1 MIKLNA
7 YSSLQ
12 VCGYSRAA
20 HRTGIEIKGLD
31 ILLDAGLDVQKSFA
45 NIFITH
51 QHLDHCIFLPQ
62 YTMNIDK
69 KEEGITVVSAENIL
83 KNIKPYLCEALRMS
97 KNISLEISHD
107 DILKYAST
115 KFTPITPEQL
125 YTFNNGREQW
135 LVKAIKCFHGID
147 SIGFG
152 FSVKKNKLKEQYLQ
166 LSGREIKMLKDLHI
180 EITEEIIAPIFLFLG
195 DTNKKILEN
204 EEIYEYKTIIV
215 ECTYI
220 YDDEIDLA
228 KTNKHMH
235 WLEIKDYIKKYKT
248 IQFILIHFS
257 MKYKKDEII
266 KFFQEQKTLNKIS
279 NIDCLI

>member
-7 YSSLQ
+7 YTALQ
-12 VCGYSRAA
+12 VSGYSRAA

-51 QHLDHCIFLPQ
+51 QHLDHCIYLPQ
-62 YTMNIDK
+62 YTMNIDNK
-69 KEEGITVVSAENIL
+69 TEGITVISTENIL
-83 KNIKPYLCEALRMS
+83 KQIKPYVCEALRMS
-97 KNISLEISHD
+97 KNIGPDIAYD
-107 DILKYAST
+107 DILKNAKT
-115 KFTPITPEQL
+115 KFTPITLDEV

-135 LVKAIKCFHGID
+135 LVKQIKCFHGID

-152 FSVKKNKLKEQYLQ
+152 FNVKKNKLKDQYLQ
-166 LSGREIKMLKDLHI
+166 LSGKEIKKLKDLQV
-180 EITEEIIAPIFLFLG
+180 EITQEIITPIFLFLG

-204 EEIYEYKTIIV
+204 KEIYEYKTIIV

-220 YDDEIDLA
+220 YDDELELA
-228 KTNKHMH
+228 KINKHMH
-235 WLEIKDYIKKYKT
+235 WVEIKEYIKKYKL

-257 MKYKKDEII
+257 MKYKKEEII
-266 KFFQEQKTLNKIS
+266 KFFKEQNIT
-279 NIDCLI
+279 NIDILI